1 MPVYKLIE
9 EMPYEELQCWF
20 EYFEKR
26 PIGWREDDR
35 TYKLLQ
41 AQGVKAK
48 GTEIFRSLAII
59 FNQSSKIENGQ
70 IGENFKSSLMY
81 QKLIE
86 SISGDKIT

>member
-1 MPVYKLIE
+1 MPVYKLLE
-9 EMPYEELQCWF
+9 EMSYEELQCWF

-48 GTEIFRSLAII
+48 GTEIFRSLAAI
-59 FNQSSKIENGQ
+59 SSQGAKLEDGRINES
-70 IGENFKSSLMY
+70 FKASFMY
-81 QKLIE
+81 QKLIG
-86 SISGDKIT
+86 SVSGDKIT